1 MYKKIYKYN
10 NMLFY
15 ISYILMILNATLIK
29 NIIPRISHVLIALYI
44 SLFIFNIV
52 LKKYNKKEFRHI
64 SAFFLLIMVVFFNSK
79 ERDLFILGTLIL
91 SSKGVNF
98 RKLVKIDFIT
108 RLWGITMTI
117 ILCLIGVIND
127 FIMYR
132 YDLNNFIIEIRHSLG
147 FIHPN
152 TLSVN
157 ILILLMG
164 YIYLRYKNIKLIE
177 FILIFIIMYIFSK
190 ITGSR
195 NGVICITITILL
207 FYLEKIFNIFSNNWV
222 KHFIVYSVVLCTV
235 LSILLTTLYK
245 YDYNVINI
253 VNSLLTGRI
262 KSASYFLDTYGFSLL
277 GQKVNLVSI
286 IQSQQ
291 TSEQMRILDNL
302 YMSLAIR
309 SGIILLYIYIIMYMK
324 LYIRLF
330 NEKKICEIILVVVI
344 CLSGLIEKVAISPEL
359 NFTSI
364 LLSMVFFNDKVKYK
378 YKEYISSTTSK
389 IALN

>member
-10 NMLFY
+10 NILFY
-15 ISYILMILNATLIK
+15 TSYMLMILNATLIK
-29 NIIPRISHVLIALYI
+29 NISPRISHILIILYI
-44 SLFIFNIV
+44 SLFICNIV
-52 LKKYNKKEFRHI
+52 LKKYNKKEFIHI
-64 SAFFLLIMVVFFNSK
+64 SAFFLLIMLVFFNSK
-79 ERDLFILGTLIL
+79 ERDLVILVILIL

-117 ILCLIGVIND
+117 MLCLIGVIND

-157 ILILLMG
+157 VLILLMG

-177 FILIFIIMYIFSK
+177 FILIFIIMYIFSN

-195 NGVICITITILL
+195 NGVICITIIILL
-207 FYLEKIFNIFSNNWV
+207 FYLEKIFNIFGKKWA
-222 KHFIVYSVVLCTV
+222 KHFVIYSVVLCTI
-235 LSILLTTLYK
+235 LSILLTILYK

-253 VNSLLTGRI
+253 INSLLTGRI

-302 YMSLAIR
+302 YISLGIR
-309 SGIILLYIYIIMYMK
+309 SGIILLYIYIIIYIK
-324 LYIRLF
+324 LYIKLF

-344 CLSGLIEKVAISPEL
+344 CLSGMIEKIAISPEL

-364 LLSMVFFNDKVKYK
+364 LLSMVLFNDTAKYK
-378 YKEYISSTTSK
+378 YKECISSTTSK
-389 IALN
+389 ISLN

>member
-29 NIIPRISHVLIALYI
+29 NISPRISHVLIALYI

>member
-29 NIIPRISHVLIALYI
+29 NISPRISHVLIALYI

-79 ERDLFILGTLIL
+79 ERYLFILGTLIL